1 MNFNLIFLWQNPTS
15 FEARLRIKSVSESD
29 ARRIFRLV
37 VESSMMNGEAVSQE
51 YMVRL
56 STSNV
61 SVQFLDEKK
70 NMTHTYTQQQQYD
83 NNIIIIISATVI
95 GFLLIGMGITIK
107 FYLDKVKNKF
117 FKQNNADRFANFLIE
132 FL

>member
-1 MNFNLIFLWQNPTS
+1 MKQQNATS

-56 STSNV
+56 STSPAPLQCNANQIENCSNQANNQRTVDSRSDLAGGV
-61 SVQFLDEKK
+61 SGGG
-70 NMTHTYTQQQQYD
+70 
-83 NNIIIIISATVI
+83 IAAIVI
-95 GFLLIGMGITIK
+95 VLVAILVVTAVVLYARNTG
-107 FYLDKVKNKF
+107 
-117 FKQNNADRFANFLIE
+117 RWCFAG
-132 FL
+132 